1 MQTAN
6 NQKGFFTI
14 KFNLHPQNTQKWKLK
29 QCIQI
34 LVHTTDGLQQNGQQQ
49 ERLRIAVDNVH
60 VFTFSPVIAKGALNH
75 CSKVLQD
82 LKIVGS
88 KKFNSAHSSG
98 RRF

>member
-34 LVHTTDGLQQNGQQQ
+34 HVNTYDGFQ
-49 ERLRIAVDNVH
+49 
-60 VFTFSPVIAKGALNH
+60 
-75 CSKVLQD
+75 
-82 LKIVGS
+82 
-88 KKFNSAHSSG
+88 
-98 RRF
+98 